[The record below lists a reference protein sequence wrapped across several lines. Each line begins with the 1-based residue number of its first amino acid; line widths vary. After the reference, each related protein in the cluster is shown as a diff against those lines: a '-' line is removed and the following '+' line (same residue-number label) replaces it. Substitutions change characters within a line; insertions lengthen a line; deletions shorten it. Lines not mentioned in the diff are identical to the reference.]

1 MLGSLLDER
10 RFIAGASTRAQRV
23 HHDGR
28 TQRLYQAQ
36 PDKKTTAKFVTGEIA
51 KRNEQNE

>member
-1 MLGSLLDER
+1 MKVGL
-10 RFIAGASTRAQRV
+10 FAGASIRAQRV

>member
-1 MLGSLLDER
+1 MKEGFLLAPR
-10 RFIAGASTRAQRV
+10 LARSAF

-36 PDKKTTAKFVTGEIA
+36 PDKKTTAKTVTGEIA

>member
-1 MLGSLLDER
+1 MLGSLFDER
-10 RFIAGASTRAQRV
+10 WFFAGASIRAQRV
-23 HHDGR
+23 HHNGR